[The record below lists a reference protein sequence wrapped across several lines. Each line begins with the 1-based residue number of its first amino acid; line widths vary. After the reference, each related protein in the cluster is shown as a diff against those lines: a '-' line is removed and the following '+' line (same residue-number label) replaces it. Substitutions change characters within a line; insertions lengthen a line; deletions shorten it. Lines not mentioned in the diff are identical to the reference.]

1 MLNKNSNTL
10 KSDITAIILTYNEEK
25 HIERCILSI
34 KEIVKKII
42 VIDSFSTDNTVN
54 IAKKNNAEIFKN
66 NFVNQ
71 SRQVNWALKN
81 VKFSTKWILRIDA
94 DEILTEELKKK
105 MSEKINIENH
115 EISGISFNRKVR
127 FFNKDINFGG
137 VSPHK
142 TLRLWQADKGKCEEA
157 WMDEQIIVNGKV
169 QHINE
174 YLIDSNLNDFSW
186 WLEKHKKY
194 AIREAINFLINKKNM
209 NQSMQPEDQSK
220 INKYYKLKV
229 YYKLPIFIR
238 PFLLFIYNYFL
249 KLGFLSSWQGLVFY
263 FFQVMWFRLMVDV
276 NIHQIEKIIKERNF
290 SLAEAI
296 NEKYGYEQ
304 I

>member
-42 VIDSFSTDNTVN
+42 VVDSFSNDNTVD

-142 TLRLWQADKGKCEEA
+142 TLRLWQANKGKCEEA

-174 YLIDSNLNDFSW
+174 YLIDSNLNGFSW

>member
-1 MLNKNSNTL
+1 MLNKNSNIL

-25 HIERCILSI
+25 HVERCILSI

-42 VIDSFSTDNTVN
+42 VVDSFSNDNTVD

-81 VKFSTKWILRIDA
+81 IKFSTKWILRIDA
-94 DEILTEELKKK
+94 DEILTDELKKK
-105 MSEKINIENH
+105 ISAKINSENY

-127 FFNKDINFGG
+127 FFKKDINFGG

-220 INKYYKLKV
+220 INKYYKLKF

-249 KLGFLSSWQGLVFY
+249 KLGFLSSWQGLIFY
-263 FFQVMWFRLMVDV
+263 FFQVLWFRLMVDF
-276 NIHQIEKIIKERNF
+276 NIRQIEKIIKVQNF

-296 NEKYGYEQ
+296 KKKYGYEQ

>member
-54 IAKKNNAEIFKN
+54 IAKKNDAEIFKN

-142 TLRLWQADKGKCEEA
+142 TLRLWQANKGKCEEA